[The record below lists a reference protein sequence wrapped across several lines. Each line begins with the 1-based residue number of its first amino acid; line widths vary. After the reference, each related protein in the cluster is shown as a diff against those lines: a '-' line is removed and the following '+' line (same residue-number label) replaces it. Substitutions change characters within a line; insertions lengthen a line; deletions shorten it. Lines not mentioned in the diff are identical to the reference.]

1 VVSVDPRYTAGQRCS
16 KCGHVH
22 RRNRPTQSLFRCQSC
37 GYEVNADLN
46 GARNVAWK
54 YLAGLGKS
62 EARWQSV
69 NLTIVGEGAL
79 HLSPASPRLYS
90 RGVVDLALLHQAR
103 HRVARCAGQR
113 PHSATR
119 SDAVRT

>member
-1 VVSVDPRYTAGQRCS
+1 VVSVDPRYTSQRCS

-54 YLAGLGKS
+54 YLASLGKS
-62 EARWQSV
+62 EASWQSV
-69 NLTIVGEGAL
+69 NLPIVGEGAL
-79 HLSPASPRLYS
+79 HLSPASPGFS
-90 RGVVDLALLHQAR
+90 RGVVDQSPLVTHDR
-103 HRVARCAGQR
+103 TNIRVNFG
-113 PHSATR
+113 
-119 SDAVRT
+119 